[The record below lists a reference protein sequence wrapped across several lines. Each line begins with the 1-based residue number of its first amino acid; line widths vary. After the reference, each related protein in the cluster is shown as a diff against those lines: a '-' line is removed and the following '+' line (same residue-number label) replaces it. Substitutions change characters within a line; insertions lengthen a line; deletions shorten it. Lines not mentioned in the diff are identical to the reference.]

1 MKIDLIISADYIQD
15 KVIEGKTV
23 VVIDILR
30 ATSVIITA
38 LNNGC
43 NEVIPVLTVEEAFEL
58 SKHNRKAYILGGERE
73 ALKIEGFDFS
83 NSPLDYNKEVVEG
96 KTVIL
101 TTSNGTRAIKGCSSA
116 KSIYIGAMINAKY
129 VARKIIEEDRDVVF
143 VNSGTQGE
151 FSMDDFIC
159 AGYMIN
165 YILKESSAEV
175 SDIAKTADYVY
186 KNNKDIYSFIKDA
199 RHYNV
204 LKSLE
209 LNKDLEYCMKKDI
222 IKMVPEY
229 KDGLIK

>member
-43 NEVIPVLTVEEAFEL
+43 SEVIPVLTVEEAFEL

-116 KSIYIGAMINAKY
+116 ESIYIGAMLNAKY